1 MGRPPDFIGLGA
13 QRSGTSW
20 IYACLYEH
28 PQVYAPVKELHFF
41 SRVRNWSKG
50 YEWYESIF
58 GKCPPTVKAGEFST
72 SYLFDPFTPER
83 IHGRYPNVKLILSLR
98 NPVDRAYSNYMND
111 IMSGAVDPKTSFEEA
126 LPSHPEYLEQGYYAK
141 FLGGYLRYFQRSQL
155 LILIC
160 EDSRKDPRSFIQSI
174 YRFIGVDQDFVPSML
189 FRQVNVGR
197 VPRSPKLERLM
208 GRASESLRATRL
220 RNVWWLAK
228 KAGIGAWL
236 RSLNTHTV
244 AQRASR
250 LETSPR
256 GHLLSLF
263 EDDIRALE
271 QVAGRELREW
281 RE

>member
-1 MGRPPDFIGLGA
+1 
-13 QRSGTSW
+13 
-20 IYACLYEH
+20 
-28 PQVYAPVKELHFF
+28 
-41 SRVRNWSKG
+41 
-50 YEWYESIF
+50 
-58 GKCPPTVKAGEFST
+58 
-72 SYLFDPFTPER
+72 
-83 IHGRYPNVKLILSLR
+83 
-98 NPVDRAYSNYMND
+98 MND
-111 IMSGAVDPKTSFEEA
+111 IMGGSVDPKTSFEEA
-126 LPSHPEYLEQGYYAK
+126 LSSHPEYLEQGYYAK
-141 FLGGYLRYFQRSQL
+141 FLDRYLRYFQRSQL
-155 LILIC
+155 LILIY

-174 YRFIGVDQDFVPSML
+174 YRFIGVYQDFAPSML

-220 RNVWWLAK
+220 RNVWWLGK
-228 KAGIGAWL
+228 KTGIGAWL
-236 RSLNTHTV
+236 RSLNTDAV

-263 EDDIRALE
+263 EDDIHALE